1 MVASAKS
8 LEIDLQQETCTQ
20 QCRALEQ
27 EAGIAEAVS
36 LAYDGRYLSIPTNP
50 AEEARYG
57 NQVLD
62 MEKRAIR
69 LHIRDAYFSVADMD
83 LRRKLIAK
91 SRECEA
97 LRRRWF
103 QQEVSDAH
111 ARLKAL
117 NTSIRQWWLLAAL
130 CGAGFIGGGYFI
142 FAIPGA
148 IAGALAGLFLGRA
161 IEHADE
167 SRREAKLKEAEND
180 LAFAKTNLH
189 EVTDKEPAFSRSEEH
204 SGEPDPTSF
213 R

>member
-8 LEIDLQQETCTQ
+8 LEIDLQQETCARQ
-20 QCRALEQ
+20 RRALEQ
-27 EAGIAEAVS
+27 KAGIAETVS
-36 LAYDGRYLSIPTNP
+36 LAYDGRYLSIPNP
-50 AEEARYG
+50 AEESREE

-62 MEKRAIR
+62 TEKKAIR
-69 LHIRDAYFSVADMD
+69 LHIRDAYFSIADMG
-83 LRRKLIAK
+83 LRKKLIAK

-130 CGAGFIGGGYFI
+130 CGTGFIGGGYFI
-142 FAIPGA
+142 FAVPGA

-167 SRREAKLKEAEND
+167 SRRKAELKEAEND

-189 EVTDKEPAFSRSEEH
+189 KVTGEEPAFSQSEEY

>member
-8 LEIDLQQETCTQ
+8 LKIDFQQETCAQ

-27 EAGIAEAVS
+27 KAGIAETVN

-62 MEKRAIR
+62 IEKKAIR
-69 LHIRDAYFSVADMD
+69 LHIRDAYFSVADIG
-83 LRRKLIAK
+83 LRKKLIAK

-130 CGAGFIGGGYFI
+130 CGTGFVGGGYFI

-148 IAGALAGLFLGRA
+148 IAGAVAGLFLGRA

-167 SRREAKLKEAEND
+167 RRREAELKEAEND
-180 LAFAKTNLH
+180 LALAKTNLH
-189 EVTDKEPAFSRSEEH
+189 KVTGEQPAFSQSEEH